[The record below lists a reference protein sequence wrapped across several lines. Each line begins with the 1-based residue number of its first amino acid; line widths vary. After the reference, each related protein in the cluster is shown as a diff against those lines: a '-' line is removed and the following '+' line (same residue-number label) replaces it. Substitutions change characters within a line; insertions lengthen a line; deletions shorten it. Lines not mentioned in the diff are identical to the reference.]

1 LLTVYIFVTAFLLDL
16 AMGDPRFITHPV
28 VLIGKVIEKG
38 EQVLRK
44 ITTGPGS
51 EKIAG
56 AVLTVFV
63 ILTTYLAVFMF
74 LKLIYSINL
83 WLGVIVNVWV
93 LSMTLAAKG
102 LAAAAKKIQGFL
114 NKAELSKARK
124 AVSMVVGRDTDNL
137 SAQEIIRATIETVAE
152 NLVDGIIAPLFY
164 ALIGGAPLAMAY
176 KAVNTLDSMIGY
188 KNSRYL
194 NFGWFA
200 AKLDDLANYLPARIV
215 IPLLLAAASLLKLDT
230 RSALAALK
238 RDASKHP
245 SPNGGIPES
254 LVAGALGIQLG
265 GLNYYFGK
273 PSPRAVMGDRKR
285 DMKISDIAATNN
297 LMLLTSSLALVVGAV
312 CLLVI

>member
-1 LLTVYIFVTAFLLDL
+1 MLTVYIFVTAFLLDL

-38 EQVLRK
+38 EQILRK
-44 ITTGPGS
+44 ITVGPGS

-63 ILTTYLAVFMF
+63 VLTTYLTVFMII
-74 LKLIYSINL
+74 KLFYSINL

-102 LAAAAKKIQGFL
+102 LAAAAKEIQGFL
-114 NKAELSKARK
+114 NKEELPKARK

-137 SAQEIIRATIETVAE
+137 SGQEIIRATIETVAE

-188 KNSRYL
+188 KNARYL

-200 AKLDDLANYLPARIV
+200 AKLDDVANYLPARLV

-230 RSALAALK
+230 RSAFAALR

-273 PSPRAVMGDRKR
+273 PSLRAVMGDRKR
-285 DMKISDIAATNN
+285 DMTISDISVTNN
-297 LMLLTSSLALVVGAV
+297 LMLLTSSLALVVGTV
-312 CLLVI
+312 YLLVI

>member
-38 EQVLRK
+38 EQILRK
-44 ITTGPGS
+44 ITVGPGS

-63 ILTTYLAVFMF
+63 VLTTYLTVFMII
-74 LKLIYSINL
+74 KLFYSINL

-102 LAAAAKKIQGFL
+102 LAAAAKEIQGFL
-114 NKAELSKARK
+114 NKEELPKARK

-137 SAQEIIRATIETVAE
+137 SGQEIIRATIETVAE

-188 KNSRYL
+188 KNARYL

-200 AKLDDLANYLPARIV
+200 AKLDDVANYLPARLV

-230 RSALAALK
+230 RSAFAALR

-273 PSPRAVMGDRKR
+273 PSLRAVMGDRKR
-285 DMKISDIAATNN
+285 DMTISDISVTNN
-297 LMLLTSSLALVVGAV
+297 LMLLTSSLALVVGTV
-312 CLLVI
+312 YLLVI